1 MSFNYFIIK
10 FCLVNAPDVFVI
22 WAQSDDDDSYLIDEE
37 NRILGFS
44 SLDNIKDFVGRND
57 HKIIPFDEKEFRNYK
72 LLLSN
77 GVTSFSIK
85 ETKDIL
91 LRNLSIEELEE
102 DDYGL
107 LMEVYNNISDYFFQI
122 KSDENLL
129 LRKNVNIQLFFDY
142 YYYKYFW
149 KQGEEFND
157 IKKKIQAFNYR
168 EFVEVFDKLI
178 NEFVVSIRSID
189 R

>member
-1 MSFNYFIIK
+1 MNFYIIK
-10 FCLVNAPDVFVI
+10 FSLTNAPDVFVI
-22 WAQSDDDDSYLIDEE
+22 WAQSDDDDCYLIDEE

-44 SLDNIKDFVGRND
+44 SLDSISDFVHHSD
-57 HKIIPFDEKEFRNYK
+57 DEIIPFDANEFRNYK

-77 GVTSFSIK
+77 GVTSYSIK

-91 LRNLSIEELEE
+91 SKNLSIGEFEE

-107 LMEVYNNISDYFFQI
+107 LMYVYNNISDYFFQI

-129 LRKNVNIQLFFDY
+129 LRENVNVQLFFDY

-157 IKKKIQAFNYR
+157 IKEKVQTFNYS
-168 EFVEVFDKLI
+168 EFVEIFDTLI
-178 NEFVVSIRSID
+178 NVFVSSIRRID